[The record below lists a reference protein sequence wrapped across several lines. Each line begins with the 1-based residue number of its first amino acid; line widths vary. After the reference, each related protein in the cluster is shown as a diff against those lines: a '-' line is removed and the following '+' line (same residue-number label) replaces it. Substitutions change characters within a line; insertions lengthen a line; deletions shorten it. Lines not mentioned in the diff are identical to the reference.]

1 MHKTIENLNYIQNQI
16 NSKILKLNT
25 NNYNP
30 KIIAISK
37 TFKIDHIL
45 PLIGHGHRDFGEN
58 KVQEALEKWTEI
70 KKENK
75 NIKLH
80 MVGKLQTNKVK
91 FILPLFDFIH
101 SLDNLKLAKKISE
114 EQKKH
119 KIKPKIFIQINIGN
133 ESQKSGIIKS
143 QLTEFYNEC
152 LNLGLDIVGT
162 MCLPPLDKDPNIYFS
177 EMKKITSVLKL
188 NNISMGMSEDYLK
201 AIEYSSTYLRIGSRI
216 FGARSLFI
224 NIFVF
229 LLINFTRIKKSFFD
243 NAIHPAV
250 GL

>member
-37 TFKIDHIL
+37 TFKITHIL
-45 PLIGHGHRDFGEN
+45 PLIEHGHRDFGEN
-58 KVQEALEKWTEI
+58 KVQEAIEKWTEI
-70 KKENK
+70 KCKNKE
-75 NIKLH
+75 IRLH

-91 FILPLFDFIH
+91 FVLPLFDYIH
-101 SLDNLKLAKKISE
+101 SLDNFKLAKKISE

-133 ESQKSGIIKS
+133 EPQKSGIIKS

-177 EMKKITSVLKL
+177 EMKKITSIL
-188 NNISMGMSEDYLK
+188 NLNDISMGMSEDYLK

-216 FGARSLFI
+216 FGAR
-224 NIFVF
+224 N
-229 LLINFTRIKKSFFD
+229 
-243 NAIHPAV
+243 
-250 GL
+250 

>member
-16 NSKILKLNT
+16 NSKISKLNI

-45 PLIGHGHRDFGEN
+45 PLIEHGHKDFGEN
-58 KVQEALEKWTEI
+58 KVQEAIEKWTQIKSKNKEI
-70 KKENK
+70 R
-75 NIKLH
+75 LH

-91 FILPLFDFIH
+91 FVLPLFDFIH
-101 SLDNLKLAKKISE
+101 SLDNLKLAKKISD

-177 EMKKITSVLKL
+177 EMKKITSVLNL
-188 NNISMGMSEDYLK
+188 NDISMGMSEDYLK
-201 AIEYSSTYLRIGSRI
+201 AIEHSSTYLRIGSKI
-216 FGARSLFI
+216 FGPRS
-224 NIFVF
+224 
-229 LLINFTRIKKSFFD
+229 
-243 NAIHPAV
+243 
-250 GL
+250 